1 MSVSPLNPTK
11 HLQRQGIDPKMI
23 YAAVVV
29 DHDDPRKAGRV
40 RVRIKDI
47 HVDAIPDKA
56 LPWALPMNQD
66 YATNGDTV
74 ERSGTVSIPLKG
86 SKVGVQF
93 KTGDQYKP
101 SLAPYPGDK
110 KTILPEAEKNYP
122 YRKVIRESNGF
133 YAIIDRKSNEFLML
147 NPGDMHLVL
156 LGDFSQTIIGSHT
169 QTIGKAK
176 GDIPGY
182 LLNAS
187 DTKIQEIQAK
197 SAGGVS
203 AGAGNQKI
211 HIKGNQEVI
220 IEGTRTV
227 TVKGSDT
234 LTVQGSRTEKISGEH
249 IIDSARS
256 ETN

>member
-1 MSVSPLNPTK
+1 MEKSP
-11 HLQRQGIDPKMI
+11 
-23 YAAVVV
+23 Y
-29 DHDDPRKAGRV
+29 
-40 RVRIKDI
+40 
-47 HVDAIPDKA
+47 
-56 LPWALPMNQD
+56 
-66 YATNGDTV
+66 Y
-74 ERSGTVSIPLKG
+74 S
-86 SKVGVQF
+86 
-93 KTGDQYKP
+93 
-101 SLAPYPGDK
+101 
-110 KTILPEAEKNYP
+110 
-122 YRKVIRESNGF
+122 
-133 YAIIDRKSNEFLML
+133 IDRKSNEFLML

-249 IIDSARS
+249 IIDSSRS